1 MTKLDVYDGME
12 EIKVCTAYSIDG
24 EETRNFPAT
33 IEGLNKAEPVVKIF
47 AGWKESV
54 KERRCYDDLPAE
66 ARGYIEFIEEYLRT
80 PVEIVSV
87 GPNRSE
93 TILRRSPWTPS

>member
-1 MTKLDVYDGME
+1 M
-12 EIKVCTAYSIDG
+12 
-24 EETRNFPAT
+24 
-33 IEGLNKAEPVVKIF
+33 VKSF

-54 KERRCYDDLPAE
+54 KDCRRYEDLPAE
-66 ARGYIEFIEEYLRT
+66 ASSYIEFIEEHLQT

-93 TILRRSPWTPS
+93 TILRSSPWTPS